1 MSLSAKALPSGCR
14 SPMTSRPYPVVESRR
29 QKKKEQ
35 NKNAA
40 NRYRAKK
47 REEKGVVL
55 TEVDKL
61 ALKNAE
67 LKARV
72 DDLNKEIGILR
83 GLIEQINK

>member
-1 MSLSAKALPSGCR
+1 
-14 SPMTSRPYPVVESRR
+14 
-29 QKKKEQ
+29 
-35 NKNAA
+35 
-40 NRYRAKK
+40 
-47 REEKGVVL
+47 VVL